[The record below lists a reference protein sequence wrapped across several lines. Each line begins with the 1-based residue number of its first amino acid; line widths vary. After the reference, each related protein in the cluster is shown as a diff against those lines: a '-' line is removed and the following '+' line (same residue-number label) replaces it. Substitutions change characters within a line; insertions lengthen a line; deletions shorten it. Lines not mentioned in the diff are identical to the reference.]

1 LPDAGGDWRTRRDEP
16 IQATGVAIWEDRCVP
31 AIRRAILVGTF
42 AAVAAT
48 MIAAPASGRWFGS
61 TMTGAANAT
70 YGCESA
76 LVLGPI
82 GGVELAPTHQQSCT
96 YRHAGYLYSTRPTFL
111 VPSTGV
117 VRRIQVKAGPNP
129 APLRVTVL
137 TGSSR
142 VDTFSGRDLPGT
154 YTCCTARYVGP
165 PFRPKPNATTTR
177 RVNIRVFDVRNKAI
191 QYRIHSTDGLAL
203 SAVGPGTVPLNVT
216 EAVGSIVAGVPLA
229 TGYFPMTRPGEPRVD
244 GYSLTG
250 LDLLYR
256 WDFYRR

>member
-1 LPDAGGDWRTRRDEP
+1 MC
-16 IQATGVAIWEDRCVP
+16 EDRCVSGV
-31 AIRRAILVGTF
+31 RRAILGATL
-42 AAVAAT
+42 AAVTAAT
-48 MIAAPASGRWFGS
+48 IAAPASAQWLGS
-61 TMTGAANAT
+61 TMQGAANAG

-76 LVLGPI
+76 LILGPI
-82 GGVELAPTHQQSCT
+82 GGVELAPTGQQSCT
-96 YRHAGYLYSTRPTFL
+96 YRHGGYLNSLRPTFI
-111 VPSTGV
+111 VPSSGW

-129 APLRVTVL
+129 AQLRITVL
-137 TGSSR
+137 SGSSR
-142 VDTFSGRDLPGT
+142 VDTFNGRDLPGT

-177 RVNIRVFDVRNKAI
+177 RVNIRVLDVRSKDI
-191 QYRIHSTDGLAL
+191 QHRIHSSDGLAL
-203 SAVGPGTVPLNVT
+203 SAVGPGTLPLNRS
-216 EAVGSIVAGVPLA
+216 EAVGSIVEGAPIA